1 MYRDWPASLGDDVE
15 VVGVQL
21 PGRETRMFE
30 PPLDSVTSVVTSLA
44 ADIHEWLDRPFA
56 LFGHSMGALLAFEL
70 ARVLQKRGT
79 PPLTLAVSAF
89 RAPHR
94 PGRRRRVA
102 DLHDEELLAE
112 LRTLTATPHTAL
124 AHADFARLILPTLR
138 ADITMCERH
147 VWQRGEPLS
156 CPILAFGGRQ
166 DHTVSRGA
174 LEDWARHTAE
184 AFKVHVLPGDHFYL
198 DASRHLVARSI
209 LKHLKQRARQQPIDG
224 MRASGPQ
231 IPRSRA
237 ASAVMRD

>member
-30 PPLDSVTSVVTSLA
+30 PPLDSVTSVVTPLV

-70 ARVLQKRGT
+70 ARVLQKRGS
-79 PPLTLAVSAF
+79 PPLSLAVSAF

-94 PGRRRRVA
+94 PGRRRRVV

-112 LRTLTATPHTAL
+112 LGTFTTTRHTAL

-138 ADITMCERH
+138 ADIRMCEAH
-147 VWQRGEPLS
+147 VWRRGAPLS
-156 CPILAFGGRQ
+156 CPILAFGGRH
-166 DHTVSRGA
+166 DHTVSRSA
-174 LEDWARHTAE
+174 LEDWARHTASDFQVRLF
-184 AFKVHVLPGDHFYL
+184 AGDHFYL
-198 DASRHLVARSI
+198 DGSRHLVARSI
-209 LKHLKQRARQQPIDG
+209 LKHLKQRARQQSLDC
-224 MRASGPQ
+224 MRGSGSQ
-231 IPRSRA
+231 IPSSRT